1 MIDHR
6 YFINKFPKIELSY
19 DTILHKKVQA
29 NIYILIPNGIKVF
42 AWFTYYKNQNIC
54 VIMHLNKYNLI
65 IKVEETVLSFDKKL
79 SYGTIIYGTYFTH
92 NNVKYITC
100 EDIYYYKGN
109 YVYDNGN
116 SNGNSNDNGNSNSN
130 GNETG
135 QYIERLKLLKNIF
148 DSELRQISYTKN
160 FVVLGL
166 PFITNS
172 LKDAFSNITI
182 LPYSVKGVLCRDSN
196 KQKEI
201 GIILNKEVKQTETI
215 FKIKADIEADI
226 YNLYCFN
233 DFYNMA
239 CIPDYKTSVMMNKH
253 FRYIKENAKLDAL
266 EESDDEEEFENI
278 SEDKFVNL
286 KKIVY
291 MKCMYMK
298 KFRKW
303 KPVECV
309 NFGEKLLT
317 KREIYGLER

>member
-19 DTILHKKVQA
+19 DNILHKKVQA
-29 NIYILIPNGIKVF
+29 NVYILIPNGIKVF

-65 IKVEETVLSFDKKL
+65 TKVEETVLSFDKKL

-92 NNVKYITC
+92 NNMRCITC

-109 YVYDNGN
+109 YVYDNGD
-116 SNGNSNDNGNSNSN
+116 GK
-130 GNETG
+130 
-135 QYIERLKLLKNIF
+135 YIERLKILKNIF
-148 DSELRQISYTKN
+148 DSELRQLSYTKN
-160 FVVLGL
+160 FAVLGL
-166 PFITNS
+166 PYITNS
-172 LKDAFSNITI
+172 LKDAFNNIRL

-196 KQKEI
+196 KQKEL
-201 GIILNKEVKQTETI
+201 GIILNKEVRLSETI
-215 FKIKADIEADI
+215 FKVKADIEADI
-226 YNLYCFN
+226 YNLYCKDN
-233 DFYNMA
+233 RDDFYNMA
-239 CIPDYKTSVMMNKH
+239 CIPDYKTSVMMNNH
-253 FRYIKENAKLDAL
+253 FRFIKENAKLDAL

-286 KKIVY
+286 KKIMY
-291 MKCMYMK
+291 MKCVYMK

-309 NFGEKLLT
+309 DFGENLLT